1 MGPRHEKLSK
11 KLVIINELGLH
22 ARSAAM
28 IADLARQAKSKVWV
42 AKEGTKANAASILD
56 ILTLACEKG
65 TRIDISI
72 EDKTDLNILEE
83 IEKLVK
89 RGFEE

>member
-1 MGPRHEKLSK
+1 MGPIHEKLSK

-28 IADLARQAKSKVWV
+28 IANLARQAKSKGCIT
-42 AKEGTKANAASILD
+42 KEGSTANAASILD
-56 ILTLACEKG
+56 ILTLVCEKG
-65 TRIDISI
+65 TQIDITI
-72 EDKTDLNILEE
+72 EDRTDMDILEG

-89 RGFEE
+89 MGFEE

>member
-1 MGPRHEKLSK
+1 MGPIHEKLSK
-11 KLVIINELGLH
+11 TLVIINELGLH

-28 IADLARQAKSKVWV
+28 IASLARQAKSKVWIV
-42 AKEGTKANAASILD
+42 REDTQANAASILD
-56 ILTLACEKG
+56 ILTLACQKG
-65 TRIDISI
+65 TRIDVTI

-83 IEKLVK
+83 IEKLVQ

>member
-1 MGPRHEKLSK
+1 MGPIHEKLSK
-11 KLVIINELGLH
+11 TLVIINELGLH

-28 IADLARQAKSKVWV
+28 IAGLARQAKSKVWIV
-42 AKEGTKANAASILD
+42 REDTQANAASILD
-56 ILTLACEKG
+56 ILTLACQKG
-65 TRIDISI
+65 TRIDVTI

-83 IEKLVK
+83 IEKLVQ